1 MERMMEIKMIQW
13 TIQSNSRTFLSLILI
28 PEICW
33 NFVLNDIGL
42 GVFCVLMSTLL
53 YM

>member
-28 PEICW
+28 PEI
-33 NFVLNDIGL
+33 G
-42 GVFCVLMSTLL
+42 
-53 YM
+53 